1 MPIYEYRCKS
11 CGSVTEFLVGV
22 GEDIAITCSHCGSVD
37 MEKIMSAASF
47 LDGGPNQRP
56 GKYLLRSRRAMCD
69 TPMLHWRG
77 LQERLA
83 ITKFTEERR
92 YLK

>member
-22 GEDIAITCSHCGSVD
+22 GEDIAITCSHCGSLD

-47 LDGGPNQRP
+47 LDGGPN
-56 GKYLLRSRRAMCD
+56 RRQSTCCG
-69 TPMLHWRG
+69 R
-77 LQERLA
+77 
-83 ITKFTEERR
+83 EERCEAPPCSTGGACR
-92 YLK
+92 RD

>member
-22 GEDIAITCSHCGSVD
+22 GEDIAITCSHCGSLD

-47 LDGGPNQRP
+47 LDGGPN
-56 GKYLLRSRRAMCD
+56 RRQGSTCCG
-69 TPMLHWRG
+69 R
-77 LQERLA
+77 
-83 ITKFTEERR
+83 EERCEIPPCSTGGACR
-92 YLK
+92 RD